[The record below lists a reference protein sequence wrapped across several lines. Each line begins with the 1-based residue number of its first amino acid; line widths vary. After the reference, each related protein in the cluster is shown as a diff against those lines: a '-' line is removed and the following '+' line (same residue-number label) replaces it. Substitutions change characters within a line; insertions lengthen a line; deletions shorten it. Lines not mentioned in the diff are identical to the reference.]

1 MGKTLP
7 GFRLVEDDIALPPGA
22 FARTH
27 RKTLMQGERPVLG
40 LTQGRQRPYVYP
52 LFTPAG
58 FAVTSESPADHPH
71 HNSLWIAADHVH
83 GRMPAADGRIEEY
96 TYNFYV
102 DETFQGRAPGALIVT
117 DTRAHC
123 DGDAIAITQDIEWRG
138 PVEWAAPAG
147 RLVAREIRTLAIRT
161 DTQMHVIDVD
171 SRLRAADWDFSLGPT
186 RHAYFNIRVAN
197 SMTVPF
203 GGEVVDDR
211 GMAGGEALS
220 GAGARWVDFSG
231 PVGGGHRAGITVFP
245 DSRDHDDMWWFIAD
259 WGVVTIGP
267 FRLRQRVVSKGDE
280 LRARY
285 RVLVHDGDARD
296 CNVAGRYAQFQSDRG
311 GA

>member
-1 MGKTLP
+1 MGERLP
-7 GFRLVEDDIALPPGA
+7 GFRLVEDNIALPPGA
-22 FARTH
+22 FARAH
-27 RKTLMQGERPVLG
+27 RKTLMHGEKPVLG
-40 LTQGRQRPYVYP
+40 LTQGRQRPYVFP

-102 DETFQGRAPGALIVT
+102 DETFQGRAAGALIVT
-117 DTRAHC
+117 ETMVQH

-147 RLVAREIRTLAIRT
+147 RLAARETRTLTVRT
-161 DTQMHVIDVD
+161 DAQMHVIDID
-171 SRLRAADWDFSLGPT
+171 SRLRATDWDFSLGPT

-197 SMTVPF
+197 SMSVPF
-203 GGEVVDDR
+203 GGVVQDDR
-211 GMAGGEALS
+211 GVAGGQAVS

-231 PVGGGHRAGITVFP
+231 PVGGGHHAGIAVFP
-245 DSRDHDDMWWFIAD
+245 DPRDHDDMWWFVAD
-259 WGVVTIGP
+259 WGVVTVGP
-267 FRLRQRVVSKGDE
+267 FRLRQHIVGKGDE

-296 CNVAGRYAQFQSDRG
+296 CDVAGRYAQFQSDRG